1 MKYLKKRKVYAL
13 AVKLLGQYEMPMCA
27 DCSYKAY
34 SGFEWLSFLSSSGYV
49 TFTVKNCGKWIR
61 VHEKSYEGEIIL
73 DKVFKP
79 AEFNSLLVEV
89 CA

>member
-13 AVKLLGQYEMPMCA
+13 AVKLLGQYELPMCA

-34 SGFEWLSFLSSSGYV
+34 SGFEWLSFFSDRGYV
-49 TFTVKNCGKWIR
+49 TFSVMNCGKWIR
-61 VHEKSYEGEIIL
+61 VCEKSDDGEVLL
-73 DKVFKP
+73 DKVLKP
-79 AEFNSLLVEV
+79 VDFNSVLMEV